1 MSERIPVL
9 FIGHGN
15 PMNAIE
21 DNEFS
26 RAWIK
31 AAVDLPIPR
40 AIVCVSAH
48 WESVGTEVS
57 TAERPRT
64 IHDFFGFPTEMYA
77 LQYPAPGSPEMAEE
91 ICAMVKSIQI
101 RPNPDRGLDHG
112 SWSVLMRM
120 FPKAELP
127 VLQISLDQTQSTQF
141 HYDLGR
147 QLKQLREK
155 EILVVGSGNIVHNL
169 PMMVWE
175 ETAFQWAEEYD
186 SKIKEWILADDHQS
200 IIHYEKYG
208 KPAHLSVNTGEHY
221 EPLMYI
227 LGMKEPGE
235 PVQFFT
241 EKIWGGSVSMRS
253 LRIG

>member
-1 MSERIPVL
+1 MTEHMPIF

-31 AAVDLPIPR
+31 AAADLPVPR

-57 TAERPRT
+57 SATKPRT
-64 IHDFFGFPTEMYA
+64 IHDFYGFPQEMYA
-77 LQYPAPGSPEMAEE
+77 LQYPAPGLPELAEE
-91 ICAMVKSIQI
+91 VSGMTDSIPI
-101 RPNPDRGLDHG
+101 RLNPDRGLDHG

-120 FPKAELP
+120 FPEANIP
-127 VLQISLDQTQSTQF
+127 VLQVSLDQTQSNQF
-141 HYDLGR
+141 HYDLGS
-147 QLKQLREK
+147 QLKKLRDEGV
-155 EILVVGSGNIVHNL
+155 LVIGSGNIVHNL

-175 ETAFQWAEEYD
+175 DTAFPWAKEYD
-186 SKIKEWILADDHQS
+186 EKIKEWILADDHQS
-200 IIHYEKYG
+200 IIHYEEYG
-208 KPAHLSVNTGEHY
+208 RPAFLSVNTGEHY
-221 EPLMYI
+221 EPLLYV
-227 LGMKEPGE
+227 LGMKEPGD
-235 PVQFFT
+235 PVQFFAD
-241 EKIWGGSVSMRS
+241 KVWGGSMSMRS